1 MAANS
6 TALADKISSKNAT
19 VCVIGLGYVGVP
31 LAVASAQAGF
41 NVLGVD
47 VDPRKVEEIN
57 KGVCYVEDK
66 YSEELL
72 PSLVSSG
79 KIRAYTKLSDAVPES
94 DVAIVCVPTPLK
106 KDKDPDLSFLKSV
119 AKSLAG
125 QLTDYKLIVVE
136 STSYP
141 GTTEEVFRPL
151 LERGGKTAGKDFGL
165 VYSPERIDY
174 GNASFSVR
182 SIPKVVGGVDG
193 ESTRLGAAFYSAILQ
208 AKVVAVSGPSVAE
221 ATKMLENVFRYVN
234 IALVNELALLHEKL
248 GVDFIEAIDAAA
260 TKPFGFM
267 AHYPGPGVG
276 GHCIPKDPFYLVYKA
291 RKAGFPLR
299 MVSTAEV
306 LNNGMPKHTVERLLK
321 TFRKLKKNPRKA
333 KVALWGLAYKGGVKD
348 TRRSPSV
355 DLLKIF
361 QRSGVKVVAY
371 DPFVETIKVGSVQY
385 KSAGSILDSVKGVD
399 AVVMATNHAEFRDVD
414 LTEVKAQMNSDPIL
428 FDTRNLRTRRES
440 EDAGFTYLA
449 TGRP

>member
-1 MAANS
+1 LAANS

-47 VDPRKVEEIN
+47 VDESKVKQIN

-79 KIRAYTKLSDAVPES
+79 KIKAFTKLSDAVSQS
-94 DVAIVCVPTPLK
+94 DVVIVCVPTPLK
-106 KDKDPDLSFLKSV
+106 KDGDPDLSFLKSV
-119 AKSLAG
+119 ARSLA
-125 QLTDYKLIVVE
+125 QLSDYKLIVVE

-151 LERGGKTAGKDFGL
+151 LERGGRTAGKDFGL

-174 GNASFSVR
+174 GNASFGVR

-234 IALVNELALLHEKL
+234 IALVNELAVLHEKL

-291 RKAGFPLR
+291 KKAGFPLR
-299 MVSTAEV
+299 MVSAAEV
-306 LNNGMPKHTVERLLK
+306 LNNGMPKHTVDRLFK
-321 TFRKLKKNPRKA
+321 TFRKLKKNPRKM

-371 DPFVETIKVGSVQY
+371 DPFVEKIKVGSVQY
-385 KSAGSILDSVKGVD
+385 LSAGSILDSVKGVD
-399 AVVMATNHAEFRDVD
+399 VVVIATNHAAFREVD
-414 LTEVKAQMNSDPIL
+414 LSDVKAQMNPDPIL
-428 FDTRNLRTRRES
+428 FDTRNLRTRKES
-440 EDAGFTYLA
+440 EEAGFTYLA